1 MSAYVLRKEKSMTIH
16 PEKYTYKNF
25 IDTIDFYEIQK
36 NNGIYEYPI
45 ATIGKETLSLGIS
58 YETNND
64 AQDIYIY
71 NLFCDDKYI
80 NISTTGT
87 PSQKYD
93 NILLA
98 ELNDATPSTF
108 KCCIV

>member
-1 MSAYVLRKEKSMTIH
+1 MTIH
-16 PEKYTYKNF
+16 PEKHTYKNF
-25 IDTIDFYEIQK
+25 INTIDFPEIQK

-58 YETNND
+58 YETNDD
-64 AQDIYIY
+64 AQDVYVY
-71 NLFCDDKYI
+71 NLFYNNEYI
-80 NISTTGT
+80 NISATGT

>member
-16 PEKYTYKNF
+16 PEKHTYKNF

-58 YETNND
+58 YETNDD

-71 NLFCDDKYI
+71 NLFCDDEYI

-93 NILLA
+93 SILLA

>member
-16 PEKYTYKNF
+16 PEKHTYKNF
-25 IDTIDFYEIQK
+25 IDTIDFSEIQK
-36 NNGIYEYPI
+36 NYGIYEYPI
-45 ATIGKETLSLGIS
+45 TTIDNKTLSLGIS
-58 YETNND
+58 YETNDD

-71 NLFCDDKYI
+71 NLFCDDEYI
-80 NISTTGT
+80 NISATSS

-93 NILLA
+93 SILLA
-98 ELNDATPSTF
+98 KLNDATPSTF